1 MRSFEKFN
9 MNLKKYRRLRAKRYG
24 SRSLFLSNGSVG
36 LKSHSFFIADL
47 RTIKALV
54 LFLRKK
60 LKKKGKIFVN
70 LNFNFSKTKKPLEL
84 RMGKG
89 KGTFQTNSFVIQPGR
104 VFLEVEFRNVNEKK
118 FYKFFLKVFYMLSSY
133 KSKLAFRTSVIGSKI

>member
-1 MRSFEKFN
+1 MRNFDKFN
-9 MNLKKYRRLRAKRYG
+9 TNLKKYRRLRAKKYS
-24 SRSLFLSNGSVG
+24 SRVLFLSKGSVG

-47 RTIKALV
+47 IMIKALV

-70 LNFNFSKTKKPLEL
+70 LNFNFSKTKKPLEM

-104 VFLEVEFRNVNEKK
+104 VFLEVEFRNISEKK
-118 FYKFFLKVFYMLSSY
+118 FYRFFLKVFHMLSFY
-133 KSKLAFRTSVIGSKI
+133 KLKLPFRTSVIGSKF